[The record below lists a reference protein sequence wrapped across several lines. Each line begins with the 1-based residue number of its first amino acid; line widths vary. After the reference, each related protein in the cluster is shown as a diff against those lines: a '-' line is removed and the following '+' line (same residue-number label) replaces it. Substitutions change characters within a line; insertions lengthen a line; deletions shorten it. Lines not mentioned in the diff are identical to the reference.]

1 MNESEFHDLVD
12 STLER
17 IEETLD
23 DAETDIDVQ
32 FGGGILTIVCE
43 NLSQLIFTRQ
53 APVSQLWLATKS
65 GGFHFDYSAEQES
78 WVLDSDNSISLQ
90 AFLTQA
96 YSEQAGETLN
106 FDLTGI

>member
-32 FGGGILTIVCE
+32 LGGGILTIICE
-43 NLSQLIFTRQ
+43 NRSQLIFTRQ
-53 APVSQLWLATKS
+53 APVLQLWLATKS
-65 GGFHFDYSAEQES
+65 GGFHFDYDANQES
-78 WVLDSDNSISLQ
+78 WVLDSDGTPLQ
-90 AFLTQA
+90 AFFTQA
-96 YSEQAGETLN
+96 FTEQAGETLE
-106 FDLTGI
+106 FDLTGL

>member
-43 NLSQLIFTRQ
+43 NRSQLIFTRQ

-65 GGFHFDYSAEQES
+65 GGFHFDYNAEQAS
-78 WVLDSDNSISLQ
+78 WVLDSDGTPLQ
-90 AFLTQA
+90 GFLTQA
-96 YSEQAGETLN
+96 YAEQAGETLN